1 MKTFCSAE
9 HIENLAAQGKTEL
22 LIDDNTVLTDL
33 ARHTA
38 DQLGVKIVQRSGT
51 APAEPSPAVLEINGS
66 FVSGSAPVQPVQISR
81 PTSAGLGSH
90 PKGCQHGPLNTH
102 QQPSVGSSASKT
114 PNNSSSGGSS
124 TIVDQLVGLV
134 KRLGRNES

>member
-22 LIDDNTVLTDL
+22 IIDDNTVLTDL

-38 DQLGVKIVQRSGT
+38 DQLGIKIVQRSGS
-51 APAEPSPAVLEINGS
+51 APSPAISEFDASI
-66 FVSGSAPVQPVQISR
+66 VSGSAPVQPVQMSR

-90 PKGCQHGPLNTH
+90 PKGCQHGPLNTQ
-102 QQPSVGSSASKT
+102 QQPSVGKAAANT
-114 PNNSSSGGSS
+114 PKNNSGGGSS